1 VTRAYPFR
9 YRYTARLGP
18 TGWRAVRLHRDPS
31 LHVSSQ
37 FTCRHSCV
45 HFGIQFKLQQLQSP
59 SWRGEARSRG
69 VFTFLTAAD
78 ASVGTVLADDQEKT
92 RTPLRTGGSGTE
104 GTDTHNREQAHSI
117 QTELDPG
124 WTCGVPPLR
133 LRHVASRTDKTCI
146 EVVPVGSLLLPYCT
160 LKTCGLLPSDP
171 IATCPAPR

>member
-1 VTRAYPFR
+1 
-9 YRYTARLGP
+9 
-18 TGWRAVRLHRDPS
+18 VR
-31 LHVSSQ
+31 
-37 FTCRHSCV
+37 
-45 HFGIQFKLQQLQSP
+45 FGTQFKLHSRRLQWSTRHGR
-59 SWRGEARSRG
+59 SGEADEAFAWAFG
-69 VFTFLTAAD
+69 FNALTHN
-78 ASVGTVLADDQEKT
+78 GCTPQWGQWTVLADDQQMT

-133 LRHVASRTDKTCI
+133 LRRVASRTDKTCI

-171 IATCPAPR
+171 IATCPAPQGTT